1 MLFLPILVQGGLVVD
16 RGVRS
21 FHDKIP
27 HRKSRYM
34 VRIQYNR
41 KPENGQRK
49 EEATVQAAS
58 GVETLNFSG
67 NLRRVSCIRCT
78 VHIPGFSAQETA
90 QQFPSCRATGML
102 SDKPFRKAAAGHFPE
117 RIIFSSSK
125 LPGIF
130 PGHFLT
136 QVDHNPSAFFLPYTL
151 R

>member
-1 MLFLPILVQGGLVVD
+1 MDTVHPTGKAVYCVHCGCKLVGSYCTKQRGGKAYHRPICRRCNSATKAKGYLLGNALALVD
-16 RGVRS
+16 
-21 FHDKIP
+21 
-27 HRKSRYM
+27 
-34 VRIQYNR
+34 
-41 KPENGQRK
+41 PESMELEISTYEN
-49 EEATVQAAS
+49 
-58 GVETLNFSG
+58 
-67 NLRRVSCIRCT
+67 NLRRIVAAAS
-78 VHIPGFSAQETA
+78 
-90 QQFPSCRATGML
+90 PSCRATGML